1 MSTATKQ
8 ATSTAVPATDGGSVP
23 TPSVERA
30 KAVRKLWAELVK
42 IEAQA
47 QEVRD
52 EITKL
57 LAGEQTAGQQQQAV
71 TSHFEA
77 QWKRRYRTDYLW
89 RHVQDM
95 PHVKR
100 LVRQLGVEEVNRR
113 ITRYLLADDEFYRKA
128 RHGWGMFVATI
139 NTHVGQ
145 DEAPAESFELTGTV
159 EGCTHTPPCRHAA
172 EHTQRYM
179 REVLHGGK

>member
-23 TPSVERA
+23 APSVERA
-30 KAVRKLWAELVK
+30 KAVRKLWADFLK
-42 IEAQA
+42 LEAQ
-47 QEVRD
+47 QREVID

-57 LAGEQTAGQQQQAV
+57 LAGEQMAGQQQEAV
-71 TSHFEA
+71 TSHFVA
-77 QWKRRYRTDYLW
+77 QWKRRYRGEYLW
-89 RHVQDM
+89 RHAQDM

-100 LVRQLGVEEVNRR
+100 LVKQLGVEEVNQR
-113 ITRYLLADDEFYRKA
+113 ITRYLLAEDDFYKKA
-128 RHGWGMFVATI
+128 RHNWGMFVATI

-145 DEAPAESFELTGTV
+145 DDAPAESFELTGTV
-159 EGCTHTPPCRHAA
+159 EGCTHTPPCKHAA

-179 REVLHGGK
+179 REVLHGEK